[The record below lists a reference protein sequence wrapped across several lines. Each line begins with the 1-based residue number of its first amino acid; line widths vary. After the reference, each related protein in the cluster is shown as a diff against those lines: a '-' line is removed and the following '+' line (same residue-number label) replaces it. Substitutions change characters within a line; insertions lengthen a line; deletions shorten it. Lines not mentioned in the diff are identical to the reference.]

1 MELILDLDEA
11 IVKLANPQEFAR
23 FQVTVA
29 VPDGASP
36 ATHDHRLGDVVSAR
50 NIGVVSDDG
59 FRVLTARSATD
70 TNAVM
75 LGQFNGNPA
84 SADTLFYFTVTDEG
98 LYPIRL
104 TFEQHTGTGAVEFW
118 DADMATGQYIGLND
132 PLGIEVFHTASATT
146 RPTLSVSAD
155 GTSLRVSWTPTAGT
169 QTLLSSGDL
178 SSRRWD
184 PVSQTPLENNGVKSV
199 TIIPAPTT
207 NIFFR
212 VQQQ

>member
-1 MELILDLDEA
+1 MASAVGHLKPDKLFPGLPGVTGSNGLFAFEA
-11 IVKLANPQEFAR
+11 IGYAHLLPGR
-23 FQVTVA
+23 IY
-29 VPDGASP
+29 
-36 ATHDHRLGDVVSAR
+36 RW
-50 NIGVVSDDG
+50 GVVSDDG